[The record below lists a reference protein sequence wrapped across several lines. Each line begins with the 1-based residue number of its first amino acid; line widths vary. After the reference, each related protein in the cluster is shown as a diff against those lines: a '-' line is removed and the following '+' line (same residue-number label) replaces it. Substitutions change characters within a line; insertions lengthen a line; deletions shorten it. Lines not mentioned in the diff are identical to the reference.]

1 MSIPT
6 FIDIDETEQCVE
18 LREYMISLGSSLSPT
33 KCDSFITDLKEIISV
48 CDVCFEE
55 EKESD
60 MESVLNSVVSVLIQV
75 PQTSTDI
82 SQLINTFC
90 DQLIKAPNPKIAL
103 IALRV
108 LKNLFGGLNDSE
120 QLRYRVYYSLVKLC
134 AQTGQISEVFND
146 MNKLKQWFPPKV
158 IGIEKT
164 QALLRLLHE
173 VLLEHK
179 QSELASK
186 VMIELLSNYTEENAS
201 QARDDAHKCIV
212 SFLSDPNTFLMDHL
226 LALKPV
232 KFLEGELI
240 HDLLTIFVAE
250 KLTAYIKFYNA
261 HKHFVESIG
270 LSHEQNLQKM
280 RLLTF
285 MQMAENRKEIPFD
298 AIQADLQLNA
308 DQVEAFVIDV
318 LRTKLVKAKV
328 DQLQKRVLVS
338 STMHRT
344 FGRPQWQQL
353 RDTLS
358 KWSQNLAQV
367 QHTVQ
372 AAIHSQY
379 ETQQLQA

>member
-6 FIDIDETEQCVE
+6 FIDISEVEQCDE
-18 LREYMISLGSSLSPT
+18 LREYMIGLGASLSPT
-33 KCDSFITDLKEIISV
+33 NKESFIDDLKEIISV
-48 CDVCFEE
+48 CDICFKE

-60 MESVLNSVVSVLIQV
+60 IESVLNSIVSVLIQV
-75 PQTSTDI
+75 PQTSPD
-82 SQLINTFC
+82 SYQLISLFC
-90 DQLIKAPNPKIAL
+90 DQLVKAPNPKTAL

-108 LKNLFGGLNDSE
+108 LQNLFGGLNDSGE
-120 QLRYRVYYSLVKLC
+120 LRYRVYYSLVRLGG
-134 AQTGQISEVFND
+134 QTGQISQVFD
-146 MNKLKQWFPPKV
+146 DINKLKQWFPPRV
-158 IGIEKT
+158 IGIEKI
-164 QALLRLLHE
+164 QSLLRLLHE

-186 VMIELLSNYTEENAS
+186 VMIELLSTYTEENAS

-212 SFLSDPNTFLMDHL
+212 SFLADPNTFLMDHL

-232 KFLEGELI
+232 KFLEGEPI

-261 HKHFVESIG
+261 HKDFVESLG

-285 MQMAENRKEIPFD
+285 MQMAESRKEIPFD

-358 KWSQNLAQV
+358 KWALNLGQV
-367 QHTVQ
+367 QHTIQ

-379 ETQQLQA
+379 ESLQA